1 MYTPAEGTMFRVAVT
16 ITAVFAIA
24 VIAIAPAAAQL
35 GASALPVP
43 SPVRAVTP
51 MVSYVWYEPAR
62 DEVESGR
69 GIEAA
74 VLFNFAGPIK
84 GRLQYIW
91 PQTGDYSN
99 IALSGVL
106 GWGGPIYLGAGIER
120 SSARENFPV
129 PRDIDETQTYAFVG
143 LASRNPLYSLL
154 FEVERS
160 FGSDLEGTTFKAGAT
175 VSW

>member
-1 MYTPAEGTMFRVAVT
+1 MSRLAVT
-16 ITAVFAIA
+16 IAAVVTIV
-24 VIAIAPAAAQL
+24 VIGIAPAAAQL
-35 GASALPVP
+35 GVPALPVP
-43 SPVRAVTP
+43 NPVRAITP
-51 MVSYVWYEPAR
+51 MVSYVWYEPDR
-62 DEVESGR
+62 DEIESGR
-69 GIEAA
+69 GVEAA

-91 PQTGDYSN
+91 PQSGDYSN

-106 GWGGPIYLGAGIER
+106 GFGGPIYLGAGIER
-120 SSARENFPV
+120 SSARQNFPIAQ
-129 PRDIDETQTYAFVG
+129 DIDETQTYAFVG

-160 FGSDLEGTTFKAGAT
+160 FGDDLKGTTFKAGAT